1 MWICSIK
8 TIWFCS
14 DCSML
19 PFKSVSSLT
28 ASSPLL
34 TSLNRS
40 EIQHSW
46 ILQTEQIPHL
56 IPAQNLPM
64 KLTECSYEILKLHL
78 LFSQFSV
85 GKKKT
90 KKQLY
95 RKLFVSCYFLNLQWL
110 LISSIIKNLNRSQTC
125 DSYFKIKTV
134 LPSWKSAV
142 LLLKVYD

>member
-1 MWICSIK
+1 
-8 TIWFCS
+8 
-14 DCSML
+14 ML

-85 GKKKT
+85 GKKK
-90 KKQLY
+90 KKLY

-134 LPSWKSAV
+134 LPS
-142 LLLKVYD
+142 